1 MDIRGLNPNSAQGD
15 RAAAQLLPKL
25 TRKALTI
32 DASDIPDLVPILSV
46 AAACFQGAVFTNI
59 RRLRLKESDRVASVI
74 AMLEALGGHAE
85 ADDNTLHIFGTG
97 LVGGTVDSVNDHR
110 IAMSAAIA
118 AIRCTEPVTI
128 LGAQC
133 VQKSYPKFFD
143 EYRRLGGR
151 YEQYLR

>member
-1 MDIRGLNPNSAQGD
+1 M
-15 RAAAQLLPKL
+15 
-25 TRKALTI
+25 
-32 DASDIPDLVPILSV
+32 
-46 AAACFQGAVFTNI
+46 
-59 RRLRLKESDRVASVI
+59 
-74 AMLEALGGHAE
+74 
-85 ADDNTLHIFGTG
+85 
-97 LVGGTVDSVNDHR
+97 GGTVDSVNDHR

-118 AIRCTEPVTI
+118 AIRCAEPVTI

>member
-1 MDIRGLNPNSAQGD
+1 M
-15 RAAAQLLPKL
+15 
-25 TRKALTI
+25 
-32 DASDIPDLVPILSV
+32 
-46 AAACFQGAVFTNI
+46 
-59 RRLRLKESDRVASVI
+59 
-74 AMLEALGGHAE
+74 
-85 ADDNTLHIFGTG
+85 
-97 LVGGTVDSVNDHR
+97 DSVNDHR

-118 AIRCTEPVTI
+118 ATACTEPVTI